1 MVEFLLRQVY
11 NEYTIYT
18 VLEKQENE
26 VQKWKK

>member
-11 NEYTIYT
+11 NRYTIYT
-18 VLEKQENE
+18 VLGKQENE

>member
-11 NEYTIYT
+11 NGCTIYT

>member
-11 NEYTIYT
+11 NGYTIYT

>member
-1 MVEFLLRQVY
+1 MVELRQVY

-18 VLEKQENE
+18 VLGKQENE